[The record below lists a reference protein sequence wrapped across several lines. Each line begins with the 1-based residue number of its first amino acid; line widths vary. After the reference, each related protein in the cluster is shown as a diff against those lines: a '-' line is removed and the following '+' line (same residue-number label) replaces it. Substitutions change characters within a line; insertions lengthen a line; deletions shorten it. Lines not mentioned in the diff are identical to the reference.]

1 MINLVAV
8 TSPVAM
14 DVPVAL
20 VPLAMQSPLMVAA
33 TESPRTEVQKGVAI
47 KAAVVGQLPDAT
59 EPAETT
65 ETIEKNKIKIL

>member
-8 TSPVAM
+8 TNPVAM

-20 VPLAMQSPLMVAA
+20 VPLAMQSPRLAVDA
-33 TESPRTEVQKGVAI
+33 TEKLLMQQKATETLKVVVA
-47 KAAVVGQLPDAT
+47 VLLDAT